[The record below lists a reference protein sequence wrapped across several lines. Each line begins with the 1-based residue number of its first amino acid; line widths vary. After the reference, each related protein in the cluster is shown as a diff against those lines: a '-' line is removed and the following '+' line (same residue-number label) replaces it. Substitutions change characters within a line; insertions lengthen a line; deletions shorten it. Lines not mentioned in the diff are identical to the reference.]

1 MKRRTGSL
9 QIKKKGNEVNTPTF
23 VSMHESVQKN
33 HNIGF
38 SLKQESSILHTAHIT
53 IPQEIVLALYT
64 QASKSQMA
72 AVQLPG
78 FNKGNVPLEYI
89 TENFRSNLVEHVK
102 EFLYR
107 YFAVEHLLQEISNNK
122 LLVAGKPRLTE
133 IYVDI
138 QNDARFT
145 FQLSIIP
152 PIPIQDWKYLPFK
165 APKRK
170 NYKDLDRQVESF
182 IEDERAF
189 LKDTPLAFA
198 QIGDWVSFD
207 ITLLDEAHKP
217 LCGTHSSHLWLK
229 LGDEEADTMFHE
241 IFIGKNVGDSFVS
254 ANRGLQ
260 EYFSTRIETKYPFL
274 ITINDV
280 LKGNYF
286 CLEYFKRHFKL
297 KTNKELYQKLIEVF
311 SYRNDLSLRRSM
323 AEESL
328 KLLLSKN
335 RFTTP
340 NHVVLRQQQI
350 ILDIVKT
357 NPDYHVYRMQ
367 KDFQERVRQLAEK
380 QIRETLLIDQLAYHE
395 EIEAT
400 DADIKSYLNLT
411 NRPRM
416 KDFIYFDSPI
426 TKISGQEIPFSSD
439 ELKRFSLRE
448 KTLNHIIYHLMK
460 K

>member
-1 MKRRTGSL
+1 M
-9 QIKKKGNEVNTPTF
+9 NTHTF
-23 VSMHESVQKN
+23 VSVPETALENYSLD
-33 HNIGF
+33 F
-38 SLKQESSILHTAHIT
+38 SLKQLSSVLHTAQII
-53 IPQEIVLALYT
+53 IPHEIVSKLYA

-72 AVQLPG
+72 AFQTHG
-78 FNKGNVPLEYI
+78 FNKGNVPFEYI
-89 TENFRSNLVEHVK
+89 TENFKPTLIEHIK

-107 YFAVEHLLQEISNNK
+107 YLVVDHLLHEIAKNK
-122 LLVAGKPRLTE
+122 LLVAGKPRLTA
-133 IYVDI
+133 IDVDI
-138 QNDARFT
+138 ERDARFT
-145 FQLSIIP
+145 FELSIIP
-152 PIPIQDWKYLPFK
+152 PIQIQEWKYLPFK

-182 IEDERAF
+182 IEEERES
-189 LKDTPLAFA
+189 LKNSPFDCA
-198 QIGDWVSFD
+198 QIGDWVNFEV
-207 ITLLDEAHKP
+207 ILLDEENKP
-217 LCGTHSSHLWLK
+217 LCGTMTAKLWLK
-229 LGDEEADTMFHE
+229 LGDEEADTIFHE
-241 IFIGKNVGDSFVS
+241 LFVGKKVGDTFVTTNK
-254 ANRGLQ
+254 ALQ
-260 EYFSTRIETKYPFL
+260 DYFSPRIETQYRFQV
-274 ITINDV
+274 TIKDI

-335 RFTTP
+335 RFSTP

-350 ILDIVKT
+350 ILDVVRT

-380 QIRETLLIDQLAYHE
+380 QVRETLLIDQLAYHE
-395 EIEAT
+395 DIQVL

-411 NRPRM
+411 TRPRM

-426 TKISGQEIPFSSD
+426 TKISGQETPFCSE